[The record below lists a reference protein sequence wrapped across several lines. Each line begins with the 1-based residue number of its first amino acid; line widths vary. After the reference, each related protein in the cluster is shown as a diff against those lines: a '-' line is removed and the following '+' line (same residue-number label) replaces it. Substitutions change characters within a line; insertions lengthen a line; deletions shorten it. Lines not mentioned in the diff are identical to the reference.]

1 MCIIMILLITIN
13 NLICIPIEALSSTLQ
28 ISVLIFSSSC
38 STSASSSVP
47 RPPPLLHCSAL
58 TVVEKK
64 SKDFL
69 RSYFFFF
76 KKKRGTFFAP
86 QKRPA
91 SHWMACVLVFNA
103 DSSRVLIVAAEPQD
117 LIPWGEQWA
126 SHEIGPPFPFSLFL
140 NFEVGTCQWEGIT
153 MLG

>member
-1 MCIIMILLITIN
+1 MSRSSHSYPHPLSFGWFVNPSSHHPNQMCIIMILLITIN
-13 NLICIPIEALSSTLQ
+13 NLICMPIEALSSTLE

-47 RPPPLLHCSAL
+47 PPPPLLHCSAL

-69 RSYFFFF
+69 RSYLFFL

-91 SHWMACVLVFNA
+91 SHWMACVLC
-103 DSSRVLIVAAEPQD
+103 I
-117 LIPWGEQWA
+117 
-126 SHEIGPPFPFSLFL
+126 
-140 NFEVGTCQWEGIT
+140 
-153 MLG
+153 LGFGL